1 MNATTSSKSMR
12 IRKATLDDASAVSAL
27 ILSLAHH
34 FLLRGDGSGAEG
46 FLLSL
51 EPEGIAQNIG
61 APELDYYVGTAA
73 GQLMGVIA
81 VRHGT
86 HLFHLFVGQPFQ
98 RGGVARALWS
108 HVKEAYGWPSASV
121 ATTVNSTPSAL
132 SFYERMGF
140 QTVGSRVETRGIAY
154 IPMELAQNEPF

>member
-1 MNATTSSKSMR
+1 MNPTVSSESMR
-12 IRKATLDDASAVSAL
+12 IRNATLDDAPAVSAL

-34 FLLRGDGSGAEG
+34 FLLRDDGSGAEG

-51 EPEGIAQNIG
+51 EPEGIARNIG

-73 GQLMGVIA
+73 GQLMGVVA
-81 VRHGT
+81 VRDRT

-108 HVKEAYGWPSASV
+108 HVKKGYGWPSASV
-121 ATTVNSTPSAL
+121 ATTVNSTPSAV
-132 SFYERMGF
+132 SFMSAWGF
-140 QTVGSRVETRGIAY
+140 TRSGARVETKGIAY
-154 IPMELAQNEPF
+154 VPMRLAQNEPF

>member
-1 MNATTSSKSMR
+1 MSATASPESVR

-34 FLLRGDGSGAEG
+34 FLLRDDGSGAEG

-51 EPEGIAQNIG
+51 EPEGIARNIA
-61 APELDYYVGTAA
+61 APELDYYVATAA
-73 GQLMGVIA
+73 GQMMGVIA
-81 VRHGT
+81 VRHRT

-98 RGGVARALWS
+98 RGGVAKALWS
-108 HVKEAYGWPSASV
+108 HVKETYGWPSASV

-140 QTVGSRVETRGIAY
+140 HKVGARVETKGIAY
-154 IPMELAQNEPF
+154 VPMEFAQNKPF

>member
-1 MNATTSSKSMR
+1 MNAIASPESMR

-34 FLLRGDGSGAEG
+34 FLLRDDGSGAEG
-46 FLLSL
+46 FLRSL
-51 EPEGIAQNIG
+51 EPEAIARNIG
-61 APELDYYVGTAA
+61 APELDYYVGTAD

-81 VRHGT
+81 VRRGT
-86 HLFHLFVGQPFQ
+86 HLFHLFVGKPFQ

-121 ATTVNSTPSAL
+121 ATTVNSTPSAV
-132 SFYERMGF
+132 SFYQRMGF
-140 QTVGSRVETRGIAY
+140 HTVGARVETKGIAY
-154 IPMELAQNEPF
+154 VPMQLAQQEAF

>member
-1 MNATTSSKSMR
+1 MR

-34 FLLRGDGSGAEG
+34 FLLRNDGSDAED
-46 FLLSL
+46 FLRSL
-51 EPEGIAQNIG
+51 EPEAIARNIG

-86 HLFHLFVGQPFQ
+86 HLFHLFVGQRFQ

-108 HVKEAYGWPSASV
+108 HVKEAYGWPSATV

-132 SFYERMGF
+132 SFYQRMGF
-140 QTVGSRVETRGIAY
+140 HTVGARVETKGIAY
-154 IPMELAQNEPF
+154 VPMQLAQNEPS

>member
-1 MNATTSSKSMR
+1 MNAISPESMR
-12 IRKATLDDASAVSAL
+12 IRKATLEDASAVSAL

-34 FLLRGDGSGAEG
+34 FLLRDDGAGAEG
-46 FLLSL
+46 FLRSL
-51 EPEGIAQNIG
+51 EPEAIARNIG

-73 GQLMGVIA
+73 SQLMGVIA

-108 HVKEAYGWPSASV
+108 HVKEAYGWPSATV
-121 ATTVNSTPSAL
+121 ATTVNSTPSAV
-132 SFYERMGF
+132 SFYQRMGF
-140 QTVGSRVETRGIAY
+140 HTVGARVETKGIAY
-154 IPMELAQNEPF
+154 VPMQLAQN